1 MGKRLLI
8 ICVVGIIAMSLGVC
22 SPALCAKKEP
32 KAPKILPVTVQLDEL
47 TNILTGKEAI
57 IVDMVF
63 RVTNP
68 NPFLVPMKQ
77 LEWTVGVEN
86 TRLGTL
92 AVPETVY
99 LPPKGEV
106 LVRKTYY
113 LNAKMAPVNLLLAG
127 AVMNLKE
134 GAKLFG
140 GIRKA
145 IEGQTAQWN
154 FEGTAY
160 LDSKDK
166 TMSVPFSVKWKQT
179 PPPKTKK

>member
-1 MGKRLLI
+1 MGKRFLI
-8 ICVVGIIAMSLGVC
+8 ICVVGMIAISLGVG
-22 SPALCAKKEP
+22 SPALGAKKEP
-32 KAPKILPVTVQLDEL
+32 KAAELLPVTVQLDEL
-47 TNILTGKEAI
+47 SNILTGKEAI

-63 RVTNP
+63 RVANP
-68 NPFLVPMKQ
+68 NPFFVPMKQ
-77 LEWTVGVEN
+77 LEWTVGVDK

-99 LPPKGEV
+99 LPPKGAV

-140 GIRKA
+140 AIRKA
-145 IEGQTAQWN
+145 IAEQKAEWN
-154 FEGTAY
+154 FEGAAY
-160 LDSKDK
+160 LDTKDK
-166 TMSVPFSVKWKQT
+166 TKAVPFSIKWKQT
-179 PPPKTKK
+179 PPPK